1 MTPAKLILLAAAARG
16 ADATV
21 QGTGTGTDADPCHT
35 TNCDVRYAISKG
47 VCYGV
52 GGHGTWTC
60 NVDEAACTAAG
71 GMGHY
76 PSTTLTSGCCM
87 CEGGCPASLETGTN
101 CAAGYG
107 AVSNPYETTCKYTA
121 TIDPFAGPT
130 GYFKFD
136 ECGDVANPV
145 IAMKQGETYV
155 FDQAD
160 GSNWYHPLGMAYFPD
175 GAHTGVDELEPGI
188 AQTGGSTT
196 CAAGNTCQAPMY
208 YKNGEFAGTTYDNM
222 AATPVG
228 GDDFGLD
235 VYEPDFFYPKDQWG
249 ENSYFIALTI
259 TDTTYAKDLFY
270 FCHIHAGMSGTIRVV
285 DSSVA
290 AVSTAHA
297 TSVFDPATYYMTPST
312 YDQSCGTYGLDGGS
326 TSYKS
331 GATCTDEEFLCH
343 TGTLAEGSFGDCL
356 KAMDCQMDTE
366 MMTTLDTASDVAS
379 FMHQMIPHH
388 ENAINMAKLLLKQDA
403 LTITRRKLREEG
415 RRLDDDGGCADCAI
429 EDMLWSIIVVQGHQV
444 ITMKDWLV
452 ANSKPESATC
462 THSHRMLSTPNLRV
476 APAVEAPRRLTGHA
490 GTGAGTEAD
499 PCVTTNCN
507 TAGTECTFTATVD
520 PHAGPSGYYKFNE
533 CGDVAMPVISMKRGV
548 KYIFDQSDASN
559 WYHPLG
565 MAYFPDGAHAGVDE
579 LEPGI
584 TQTTGDACAAG
595 NTCQAPR
602 YFKDNVFAGTTYD
615 NTAATPVGGDDFG
628 LDNYEPEFFIPKG
641 DWLATK
647 YKVELTITDT
657 AYATDMFYFCHI
669 HAGMS
674 GIIKIADATT
684 GAVVSTK
691 TAATTLP
698 ADYYKT
704 PTTYD
709 KSCGS
714 YGIDAFQTSKGAC
727 GNEHFVCTTAATPS
741 GSFGDCLS
749 SMDCAMD
756 YNMKTTLDSNDVVS
770 FMWQMIPHHENAVNM
785 AKLLMKQNALT
796 LSRRKLRGEGRR
808 LDDDGGCADCA
819 IDDMLWDIVSVQ
831 SHQILTMKD
840 WLTANGKAESGTCS
854 AALGAADAA
863 GHVAPTMLAA
873 GLAAAA
879 LLAA

>member
-1 MTPAKLILLAAAARG
+1 
-16 ADATV
+16 
-21 QGTGTGTDADPCHT
+21 
-35 TNCDVRYAISKG
+35 
-47 VCYGV
+47 
-52 GGHGTWTC
+52 
-60 NVDEAACTAAG
+60 
-71 GMGHY
+71 
-76 PSTTLTSGCCM
+76 
-87 CEGGCPASLETGTN
+87 
-101 CAAGYG
+101 
-107 AVSNPYETTCKYTA
+107 
-121 TIDPFAGPT
+121 
-130 GYFKFD
+130 
-136 ECGDVANPV
+136 
-145 IAMKQGETYV
+145 
-155 FDQAD
+155 
-160 GSNWYHPLGMAYFPD
+160 
-175 GAHTGVDELEPGI
+175 
-188 AQTGGSTT
+188 
-196 CAAGNTCQAPMY
+196 
-208 YKNGEFAGTTYDNM
+208 
-222 AATPVG
+222 
-228 GDDFGLD
+228 
-235 VYEPDFFYPKDQWG
+235 
-249 ENSYFIALTI
+249 
-259 TDTTYAKDLFY
+259 
-270 FCHIHAGMSGTIRVV
+270 
-285 DSSVA
+285 
-290 AVSTAHA
+290 
-297 TSVFDPATYYMTPST
+297 MTPST

-331 GATCTDEEFLCH
+331 GATCSDEEFLCH

-356 KAMDCQMDTE
+356 KAMDCAMDKN
-366 MMTTLDTASDVAS
+366 MMTNLDTTSNVAS

-388 ENAINMAKLLLKQDA
+388 ENAINMAKLLLKQNA

-444 ITMKDWLV
+444 ITMKDWLA

-520 PHAGPSGYYKFNE
+520 PHAGPSGYFKFNE
-533 CGDVAMPVISMKRGV
+533 CGATSMPVISMKRGV

-749 SMDCAMD
+749 S
-756 YNMKTTLDSNDVVS
+756 T
-770 FMWQMIPHHENAVNM
+770 
-785 AKLLMKQNALT
+785 
-796 LSRRKLRGEGRR
+796 
-808 LDDDGGCADCA
+808 DCA

-854 AALGAADAA
+854 AALSTADAA

>member
-1 MTPAKLILLAAAARG
+1 MTPAKLILALAAAARG

-21 QGTGTGTDADPCHT
+21 QGTGTGTDADPCVT
-35 TNCDVRYAISKG
+35 TNCA
-47 VCYGV
+47 
-52 GGHGTWTC
+52 
-60 NVDEAACTAAG
+60 
-71 GMGHY
+71 
-76 PSTTLTSGCCM
+76 STTECT
-87 CEGGCPASLETGTN
+87 
-101 CAAGYG
+101 
-107 AVSNPYETTCKYTA
+107 YTA
-121 TIDPFAGPT
+121 TVDPFAGPT
-130 GYFKFD
+130 GYFKFA

-145 IAMKQGETYV
+145 IVMKRGVTYT
-155 FDQAD
+155 FDQSD
-160 GSNWYHPLGMAYFPD
+160 DSNWYHPLGWAYFVD
-175 GAHTGVDELEPGI
+175 GAH
-188 AQTGGSTT
+188 
-196 CAAGNTCQAPMY
+196 
-208 YKNGEFAGTTYDNM
+208 
-222 AATPVG
+222 
-228 GDDFGLD
+228 
-235 VYEPDFFYPKDQWG
+235 
-249 ENSYFIALTI
+249 
-259 TDTTYAKDLFY
+259 
-270 FCHIHAGMSGTIRVV
+270 
-285 DSSVA
+285 
-290 AVSTAHA
+290 
-297 TSVFDPATYYMTPST
+297 
-312 YDQSCGTYGLDGGS
+312 
-326 TSYKS
+326 
-331 GATCTDEEFLCH
+331 
-343 TGTLAEGSFGDCL
+343 
-356 KAMDCQMDTE
+356 
-366 MMTTLDTASDVAS
+366 
-379 FMHQMIPHH
+379 
-388 ENAINMAKLLLKQDA
+388 
-403 LTITRRKLREEG
+403 
-415 RRLDDDGGCADCAI
+415 
-429 EDMLWSIIVVQGHQV
+429 
-444 ITMKDWLV
+444 
-452 ANSKPESATC
+452 
-462 THSHRMLSTPNLRV
+462 
-476 APAVEAPRRLTGHA
+476 
-490 GTGAGTEAD
+490 
-499 PCVTTNCN
+499 
-507 TAGTECTFTATVD
+507 
-520 PHAGPSGYYKFNE
+520 NE
-533 CGDVAMPVISMKRGV
+533 
-548 KYIFDQSDASN
+548 
-559 WYHPLG
+559 
-565 MAYFPDGAHAGVDE
+565 VDE

-584 TQTTGDACAAG
+584 TQTGDACAG
-595 NTCQAPR
+595 MNTCQAPM
-602 YFKDNVFAGTTYD
+602 YYKDGEFAGTTYD

-854 AALGAADAA
+854 AALSTADAA

>member
-1 MTPAKLILLAAAARG
+1 MTPAKLILLAAAAGG
-16 ADATV
+16 AAAGTV
-21 QGTGTGTDADPCHT
+21 GGTGSGTDADPCHT
-35 TNCDVRYAISKG
+35 TNCDKSYTPDLGACMVSHAF
-47 VCYGV
+47 
-52 GGHGTWTC
+52 TC
-60 NVDEAACTAAG
+60 NVAAADCAG
-71 GMGHY
+71 SHLAPGYVYSGN
-76 PSTTLTSGCCM
+76 GCCL
-87 CEGGCPASLETGTN
+87 CEAGCDHSKETGTS
-101 CAAGYG
+101 CTYYDTRTI
-107 AVSNPYETTCKYTA
+107 PETCKYTA

-130 GYFKFD
+130 GYFKFA

-145 IAMKQGETYV
+145 IAMKQGETYI

-388 ENAINMAKLLLKQDA
+388 ENAINMAKLLLKQNA

-444 ITMKDWLV
+444 ITMKDWLA

-584 TQTTGDACAAG
+584 TQTTGDTCAAG

>member
-1 MTPAKLILLAAAARG
+1 MTPAKLILALAAAARG
-16 ADATV
+16 AAATV
-21 QGTGTGTDADPCHT
+21 QGTGSGTDADPCHT
-35 TNCDVRYAISKG
+35 TNCDVRYALSKG
-47 VCYGV
+47 VCYGA
-52 GGHGTWTC
+52 GGAHGSWTC
-60 NVDEAACTAAG
+60 NVDEATCTAASG
-71 GMGHY
+71 HHY
-76 PSTTLTSGCCM
+76 PSTTLTGGCCM

-145 IAMKQGETYV
+145 IAMKQGSTYV

-208 YKNGEFAGTTYDNM
+208 YKNGVFTGTTYDNT

-235 VYEPDFFYPKDQWG
+235 VYEPEFFYPKDQWS
-249 ENSYFIALTI
+249 ENLYFVALTV

-270 FCHIHAGMSGTIRVV
+270 FCHIHAGMSGVIKVL
-285 DSSVA
+285 DSSGA
-290 AVSTAHA
+290 NPSTAHA
-297 TSVFDPATYYMTPST
+297 TSVFDPSTYYKTPST
-312 YDQSCGTYGLDGGS
+312 YDALCGTYGLDGGT

-331 GATCTDEEFLCH
+331 GTTCSDEEFLCH

-356 KAMDCQMDTE
+356 KAMDCQMDKE
-366 MMTTLDTASDVAS
+366 MMTNQDTTSNVAS

-388 ENAINMAKLLLKQDA
+388 ENAINMAKLLLKQNA

-444 ITMKDWLV
+444 ITMKDWLA

-476 APAVEAPRRLTGHA
+476 ASAVEAPRRLTGHA

-584 TQTTGDACAAG
+584 TQTTGDTCAAG

-615 NTAATPVGGDDFG
+615 NTAATPVGGADFG
-628 LDNYEPEFFIPKG
+628 LDAYEPEFFHRKS
-641 DWLATK
+641 DWTATTYSVK
-647 YKVELTITDT
+647 LTLTDT
-657 AYATDMFYFCHI
+657 TYATDIFYFCHI

-674 GIIKIADATT
+674 GYIKIADST
-684 GAVVSTK
+684 GTVVSSRGTGN
-691 TAATTLP
+691 ALIA
-698 ADYYKT
+698 ADYYDT
-704 PTTYD
+704 PSTYEA
-709 KSCGS
+709 SCGG
-714 YGIDAFQTSKGAC
+714 YNLDAYKSAGAC
-727 GNEHFVCTTAATPS
+727 TDTFLCTTATLAE
-741 GSFGDCLS
+741 GSFGDCLNAMDC
-749 SMDCAMD
+749 SMDLG
-756 YNMKTTLDSNDVVS
+756 MKTELHSNDIVS
-770 FMWQMIPHHENAVNM
+770 FMHQMIPHHENAINM
-785 AKLLMKQNALT
+785 AKLLMKKDTT
-796 LSRRKLRGEGRR
+796 LAADGEVM
-808 LDDDGGCADCA
+808 
-819 IDDMLWDIVSVQ
+819 DMLWDIINVQ
-831 SHQILTMKD
+831 GMQIQAMQG
-840 WLTANGKAESGTCS
+840 WLSEGKYALSSSCPALASG
-854 AALGAADAA
+854 A
-863 GHVAPTMLAA
+863 GHVAPTLLAA

>member
-1 MTPAKLILLAAAARG
+1 MVSHAF
-16 ADATV
+16 
-21 QGTGTGTDADPCHT
+21 
-35 TNCDVRYAISKG
+35 
-47 VCYGV
+47 
-52 GGHGTWTC
+52 TC
-60 NVDEAACTAAG
+60 NVAAADCAG
-71 GMGHY
+71 SHLAPGYVYSGN
-76 PSTTLTSGCCM
+76 GCCL
-87 CEGGCPASLETGTN
+87 CEAGCDHSKETGTS
-101 CAAGYG
+101 CTYYDTRTI
-107 AVSNPYETTCKYTA
+107 PETCKYTA

-130 GYFKFD
+130 GYFKFA

-145 IAMKQGETYV
+145 IAMKQGETYI

-175 GAHTGVDELEPGI
+175 GAHAGVDELEPGI

-196 CAAGNTCQAPMY
+196 CAAGNTCQAP
-208 YKNGEFAGTTYDNM
+208 
-222 AATPVG
+222 
-228 GDDFGLD
+228 
-235 VYEPDFFYPKDQWG
+235 
-249 ENSYFIALTI
+249 
-259 TDTTYAKDLFY
+259 
-270 FCHIHAGMSGTIRVV
+270 
-285 DSSVA
+285 
-290 AVSTAHA
+290 
-297 TSVFDPATYYMTPST
+297 
-312 YDQSCGTYGLDGGS
+312 
-326 TSYKS
+326 
-331 GATCTDEEFLCH
+331 
-343 TGTLAEGSFGDCL
+343 
-356 KAMDCQMDTE
+356 
-366 MMTTLDTASDVAS
+366 
-379 FMHQMIPHH
+379 
-388 ENAINMAKLLLKQDA
+388 
-403 LTITRRKLREEG
+403 
-415 RRLDDDGGCADCAI
+415 
-429 EDMLWSIIVVQGHQV
+429 
-444 ITMKDWLV
+444 
-452 ANSKPESATC
+452 
-462 THSHRMLSTPNLRV
+462 
-476 APAVEAPRRLTGHA
+476 
-490 GTGAGTEAD
+490 
-499 PCVTTNCN
+499 
-507 TAGTECTFTATVD
+507 
-520 PHAGPSGYYKFNE
+520 
-533 CGDVAMPVISMKRGV
+533 
-548 KYIFDQSDASN
+548 
-559 WYHPLG
+559 
-565 MAYFPDGAHAGVDE
+565 
-579 LEPGI
+579 
-584 TQTTGDACAAG
+584 
-595 NTCQAPR
+595 R
-602 YFKDNVFAGTTYD
+602 YFKDGNFAGTTYD

-698 ADYYKT
+698 ADYYKC
-704 PTTYD
+704 PSTYD

-714 YGIDAFQTSKGAC
+714 YGIDAFQESKGAC
-727 GNEHFVCTTAATPS
+727 GTEHFVCVNNAEATHAS

-770 FMWQMIPHHENAVNM
+770 FMWQMILHHENAVNM

-796 LSRRKLRGEGRR
+796 LTRRKLRGEGRR

-854 AALGAADAA
+854 AALSTADAA

>member
-1 MTPAKLILLAAAARG
+1 MVSHAF
-16 ADATV
+16 
-21 QGTGTGTDADPCHT
+21 
-35 TNCDVRYAISKG
+35 
-47 VCYGV
+47 
-52 GGHGTWTC
+52 TC
-60 NVDEAACTAAG
+60 NVAAADCAG
-71 GMGHY
+71 TPLAPGYVYSGN
-76 PSTTLTSGCCM
+76 GCCL
-87 CEGGCPASLETGTN
+87 CEAGCDHSKETDTSCTYYN
-101 CAAGYG
+101 TRTI
-107 AVSNPYETTCKYTA
+107 PETCKYTA

-130 GYFKFD
+130 GYFKFA

-145 IAMKQGETYV
+145 IAMKQGETYI

-196 CAAGNTCQAPMY
+196 CAAGNTCQAP
-208 YKNGEFAGTTYDNM
+208 
-222 AATPVG
+222 
-228 GDDFGLD
+228 
-235 VYEPDFFYPKDQWG
+235 
-249 ENSYFIALTI
+249 
-259 TDTTYAKDLFY
+259 
-270 FCHIHAGMSGTIRVV
+270 
-285 DSSVA
+285 
-290 AVSTAHA
+290 
-297 TSVFDPATYYMTPST
+297 
-312 YDQSCGTYGLDGGS
+312 
-326 TSYKS
+326 
-331 GATCTDEEFLCH
+331 
-343 TGTLAEGSFGDCL
+343 
-356 KAMDCQMDTE
+356 
-366 MMTTLDTASDVAS
+366 
-379 FMHQMIPHH
+379 
-388 ENAINMAKLLLKQDA
+388 
-403 LTITRRKLREEG
+403 
-415 RRLDDDGGCADCAI
+415 
-429 EDMLWSIIVVQGHQV
+429 
-444 ITMKDWLV
+444 
-452 ANSKPESATC
+452 
-462 THSHRMLSTPNLRV
+462 
-476 APAVEAPRRLTGHA
+476 
-490 GTGAGTEAD
+490 
-499 PCVTTNCN
+499 
-507 TAGTECTFTATVD
+507 
-520 PHAGPSGYYKFNE
+520 
-533 CGDVAMPVISMKRGV
+533 
-548 KYIFDQSDASN
+548 
-559 WYHPLG
+559 
-565 MAYFPDGAHAGVDE
+565 
-579 LEPGI
+579 
-584 TQTTGDACAAG
+584 
-595 NTCQAPR
+595 R
-602 YFKDNVFAGTTYD
+602 YFKDGSFAGTTYD

-770 FMWQMIPHHENAVNM
+770 FMWQMIPHHKNAVNM

-808 LDDDGGCADCA
+808 LDDDSGCADCA

-854 AALGAADAA
+854 AALSTADAA

-879 LLAA
+879 LLAT

>member
-1 MTPAKLILLAAAARG
+1 MVSHAF
-16 ADATV
+16 
-21 QGTGTGTDADPCHT
+21 
-35 TNCDVRYAISKG
+35 
-47 VCYGV
+47 
-52 GGHGTWTC
+52 TC
-60 NVDEAACTAAG
+60 NVAAADCAG
-71 GMGHY
+71 TPLAPGYVYSGN
-76 PSTTLTSGCCM
+76 GCCL
-87 CEGGCPASLETGTN
+87 CEAGCDHSKETGTS
-101 CAAGYG
+101 CTYYDTRTI
-107 AVSNPYETTCKYTA
+107 PETCKYTA

-130 GYFKFD
+130 GYFKFA

-145 IAMKQGETYV
+145 IAMKQGSTYI

-208 YKNGEFAGTTYDNM
+208 FKNGDFTGTTYDNT

-235 VYEPDFFYPKDQWG
+235 VYEPEFFYPKDQWS
-249 ENSYFIALTI
+249 ENLYFVALTV

-270 FCHIHAGMSGTIRVV
+270 FCHIHAGMSGVIKVL
-285 DSSVA
+285 DSSGA
-290 AVSTAHA
+290 NPSTAHA
-297 TSVFDPATYYMTPST
+297 TSVFDPSTYYKAPST
-312 YDQSCGTYGLDGGS
+312 YDQSCGTYGLDA
-326 TSYKS
+326 YKS
-331 GATCTDEEFLCH
+331 GATCTDEFLCH

-356 KAMDCQMDTE
+356 KAMDCAMDKN
-366 MMTTLDTASDVAS
+366 MMTNLDTTSDVAS

-388 ENAINMAKLLLKQDA
+388 ENAINMAKLLLKQNA

-444 ITMKDWLV
+444 ITMQDWLA
-452 ANSKPESATC
+452 ANSKPESAMC
-462 THSHRMLSTPNLRV
+462 THSHRKLFSTPNLRV
-476 APAVEAPRRLTGHA
+476 APAVEAPRRLA
-490 GTGAGTEAD
+490 ARQGTGAGTEAD

-520 PHAGPSGYYKFNE
+520 PHAGPSGYFKFNE
-533 CGDVAMPVISMKRGV
+533 CGATSMPVISMKRGV

-584 TQTTGDACAAG
+584 TQTTGDTCAAG

-615 NTAATPVGGDDFG
+615 NTAATPVGGADFG
-628 LDNYEPEFFIPKG
+628 LDAYEPEFFHRKS
-641 DWLATK
+641 DWTATTYSVK
-647 YKVELTITDT
+647 LTLTDT
-657 AYATDMFYFCHI
+657 TYATDIFYFCHI

-674 GIIKIADATT
+674 GYIKIADST
-684 GAVVSTK
+684 GTVVSSRGTGN
-691 TAATTLP
+691 ALIA
-698 ADYYKT
+698 ADYYDT
-704 PTTYD
+704 PSTYEA
-709 KSCGS
+709 SCGG
-714 YGIDAFQTSKGAC
+714 YNLDAYKSAGAC
-727 GNEHFVCTTAATPS
+727 TDTFLCTTATLAE
-741 GSFGDCLS
+741 GSFGDCLNAMDC
-749 SMDCAMD
+749 SMDLG
-756 YNMKTTLDSNDVVS
+756 MKTELHSNDIVS
-770 FMWQMIPHHENAVNM
+770 FMWQMIPHHENAINM
-785 AKLLMKQNALT
+785 AKLLMKKDTT
-796 LSRRKLRGEGRR
+796 LAADGEVM
-808 LDDDGGCADCA
+808 
-819 IDDMLWDIVSVQ
+819 DMLWDIINVQ
-831 SHQILTMKD
+831 GMQIQAMQG
-840 WLTANGKAESGTCS
+840 WLSEGKYALSSSCGALSGD
-854 AALGAADAA
+854 GA
-863 GHVAPTMLAA
+863 GHVAPTLLAA

>member
-1 MTPAKLILLAAAARG
+1 
-16 ADATV
+16 
-21 QGTGTGTDADPCHT
+21 
-35 TNCDVRYAISKG
+35 
-47 VCYGV
+47 
-52 GGHGTWTC
+52 
-60 NVDEAACTAAG
+60 
-71 GMGHY
+71 
-76 PSTTLTSGCCM
+76 
-87 CEGGCPASLETGTN
+87 
-101 CAAGYG
+101 
-107 AVSNPYETTCKYTA
+107 
-121 TIDPFAGPT
+121 
-130 GYFKFD
+130 
-136 ECGDVANPV
+136 
-145 IAMKQGETYV
+145 
-155 FDQAD
+155 
-160 GSNWYHPLGMAYFPD
+160 
-175 GAHTGVDELEPGI
+175 
-188 AQTGGSTT
+188 
-196 CAAGNTCQAPMY
+196 MY

-222 AATPVG
+222 A
-228 GDDFGLD
+228 
-235 VYEPDFFYPKDQWG
+235 
-249 ENSYFIALTI
+249 S
-259 TDTTYAKDLFY
+259 
-270 FCHIHAGMSGTIRVV
+270 
-285 DSSVA
+285 
-290 AVSTAHA
+290 
-297 TSVFDPATYYMTPST
+297 
-312 YDQSCGTYGLDGGS
+312 
-326 TSYKS
+326 
-331 GATCTDEEFLCH
+331 
-343 TGTLAEGSFGDCL
+343 
-356 KAMDCQMDTE
+356 
-366 MMTTLDTASDVAS
+366 
-379 FMHQMIPHH
+379 
-388 ENAINMAKLLLKQDA
+388 
-403 LTITRRKLREEG
+403 
-415 RRLDDDGGCADCAI
+415 
-429 EDMLWSIIVVQGHQV
+429 
-444 ITMKDWLV
+444 
-452 ANSKPESATC
+452 
-462 THSHRMLSTPNLRV
+462 
-476 APAVEAPRRLTGHA
+476 
-490 GTGAGTEAD
+490 
-499 PCVTTNCN
+499 
-507 TAGTECTFTATVD
+507 
-520 PHAGPSGYYKFNE
+520 
-533 CGDVAMPVISMKRGV
+533 
-548 KYIFDQSDASN
+548 
-559 WYHPLG
+559 
-565 MAYFPDGAHAGVDE
+565 
-579 LEPGI
+579 
-584 TQTTGDACAAG
+584 
-595 NTCQAPR
+595 
-602 YFKDNVFAGTTYD
+602 
-615 NTAATPVGGDDFG
+615 TPVGGDDFG

>member
-1 MTPAKLILLAAAARG
+1 MTPAKLILLAAAAGG
-16 ADATV
+16 AAAGTV
-21 QGTGTGTDADPCHT
+21 GGTGSGTDADPCHT
-35 TNCDVRYAISKG
+35 TNCDKSYTPDLGACMVSHAF
-47 VCYGV
+47 
-52 GGHGTWTC
+52 TC
-60 NVDEAACTAAG
+60 NVAAADCAG
-71 GMGHY
+71 SHLAPGYVYSGN
-76 PSTTLTSGCCM
+76 GCCL
-87 CEGGCPASLETGTN
+87 CEAGCDHSKETGTS
-101 CAAGYG
+101 CTYYDTRTI
-107 AVSNPYETTCKYTA
+107 PETCKYTA

-130 GYFKFD
+130 GYFKFA
-136 ECGDVANPV
+136 ECGDVANSV
-145 IAMKQGETYV
+145 IAMKQGETYI

-388 ENAINMAKLLLKQDA
+388 ENAINMAKLLLKQNA

-444 ITMKDWLV
+444 ITMKDWLA
-452 ANSKPESATC
+452 ANSKPESAMC
-462 THSHRMLSTPNLRV
+462 THSHRKLFSTPNLRV
-476 APAVEAPRRLTGHA
+476 APSVEAPRRLA
-490 GTGAGTEAD
+490 ARQGTGAGTEAE

-507 TAGTECTFTATVD
+507 TAGT
-520 PHAGPSGYYKFNE
+520 
-533 CGDVAMPVISMKRGV
+533 
-548 KYIFDQSDASN
+548 
-559 WYHPLG
+559 
-565 MAYFPDGAHAGVDE
+565 
-579 LEPGI
+579 
-584 TQTTGDACAAG
+584 
-595 NTCQAPR
+595 
-602 YFKDNVFAGTTYD
+602 
-615 NTAATPVGGDDFG
+615 
-628 LDNYEPEFFIPKG
+628 
-641 DWLATK
+641 
-647 YKVELTITDT
+647 
-657 AYATDMFYFCHI
+657 
-669 HAGMS
+669 
-674 GIIKIADATT
+674 
-684 GAVVSTK
+684 
-691 TAATTLP
+691 
-698 ADYYKT
+698 
-704 PTTYD
+704 
-709 KSCGS
+709 
-714 YGIDAFQTSKGAC
+714 
-727 GNEHFVCTTAATPS
+727 
-741 GSFGDCLS
+741 
-749 SMDCAMD
+749 
-756 YNMKTTLDSNDVVS
+756 
-770 FMWQMIPHHENAVNM
+770 
-785 AKLLMKQNALT
+785 
-796 LSRRKLRGEGRR
+796 
-808 LDDDGGCADCA
+808 
-819 IDDMLWDIVSVQ
+819 
-831 SHQILTMKD
+831 
-840 WLTANGKAESGTCS
+840 
-854 AALGAADAA
+854 
-863 GHVAPTMLAA
+863 
-873 GLAAAA
+873 
-879 LLAA
+879 

>member
-1 MTPAKLILLAAAARG
+1 
-16 ADATV
+16 
-21 QGTGTGTDADPCHT
+21 
-35 TNCDVRYAISKG
+35 
-47 VCYGV
+47 
-52 GGHGTWTC
+52 
-60 NVDEAACTAAG
+60 
-71 GMGHY
+71 
-76 PSTTLTSGCCM
+76 
-87 CEGGCPASLETGTN
+87 
-101 CAAGYG
+101 
-107 AVSNPYETTCKYTA
+107 
-121 TIDPFAGPT
+121 
-130 GYFKFD
+130 
-136 ECGDVANPV
+136 
-145 IAMKQGETYV
+145 
-155 FDQAD
+155 
-160 GSNWYHPLGMAYFPD
+160 
-175 GAHTGVDELEPGI
+175 
-188 AQTGGSTT
+188 
-196 CAAGNTCQAPMY
+196 
-208 YKNGEFAGTTYDNM
+208 
-222 AATPVG
+222 
-228 GDDFGLD
+228 
-235 VYEPDFFYPKDQWG
+235 
-249 ENSYFIALTI
+249 
-259 TDTTYAKDLFY
+259 
-270 FCHIHAGMSGTIRVV
+270 
-285 DSSVA
+285 
-290 AVSTAHA
+290 
-297 TSVFDPATYYMTPST
+297 
-312 YDQSCGTYGLDGGS
+312 
-326 TSYKS
+326 
-331 GATCTDEEFLCH
+331 
-343 TGTLAEGSFGDCL
+343 
-356 KAMDCQMDTE
+356 
-366 MMTTLDTASDVAS
+366 
-379 FMHQMIPHH
+379 
-388 ENAINMAKLLLKQDA
+388 
-403 LTITRRKLREEG
+403 
-415 RRLDDDGGCADCAI
+415 
-429 EDMLWSIIVVQGHQV
+429 
-444 ITMKDWLV
+444 
-452 ANSKPESATC
+452 
-462 THSHRMLSTPNLRV
+462 
-476 APAVEAPRRLTGHA
+476 
-490 GTGAGTEAD
+490 
-499 PCVTTNCN
+499 
-507 TAGTECTFTATVD
+507 
-520 PHAGPSGYYKFNE
+520 
-533 CGDVAMPVISMKRGV
+533 MPVISMKRGV

-584 TQTTGDACAAG
+584 TQTTGDTCAAG

-657 AYATDMFYFCHI
+657 AYVTDMFYFCHI

-698 ADYYKT
+698 ADYYKC
-704 PTTYD
+704 PSTYD

-714 YGIDAFQTSKGAC
+714 YGIDAFQESKGAC
-727 GNEHFVCTTAATPS
+727 GTEHFVCVNNAEATHAS

-796 LSRRKLRGEGRR
+796 LTRRKLRGEGRR

-840 WLTANGKAESGTCS
+840 WLTANGKATSGTCS
-854 AALGAADAA
+854 TGATAVAGTCDSVGGTLADGA